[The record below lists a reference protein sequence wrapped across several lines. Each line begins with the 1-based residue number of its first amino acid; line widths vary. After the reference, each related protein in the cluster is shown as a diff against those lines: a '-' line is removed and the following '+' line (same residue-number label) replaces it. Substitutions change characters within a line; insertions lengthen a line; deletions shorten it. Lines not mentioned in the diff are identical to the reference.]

1 MYVNTSLYIISQ
13 TVARGQ
19 NQDDLN
25 VIITAAGRINLGGN
39 GTNVTS
45 RLIHVI
51 SVSQPVQSWTVV
63 RDHVDF
69 VTLGNALATVISG
82 VPPCPPGPLFSQA
95 GSSSKEVADITN
107 VRNAAQSWL
116 TGVLQF
122 PGARESPAVRQF
134 LCYGANSVPAQYQGI
149 NWISFGS
156 SIASAKSA
164 QSSNTAANHGE
175 DELDMDDMFG
185 YDGNHVDDVEEEED
199 DDYDDDADFFSATER
214 YQPTEEAVTQDDIMD
229 IQNNADDV
237 EMIED
242 IGSLAQSM
250 GASHLGRS
258 LQLQS
263 EMMASK
269 KSGGAY
275 VPPQSHI
282 GLTNIGRG
290 IAVNV
295 SNASGGGIGSVVEN
309 ADLPV
314 KEAYVKGLSDSFLQK
329 APISA
334 PRLDSFKIIKV
345 VGKGSFGK
353 IHFMFAINFVLTL
366 LLMQYFNN
374 NSQEKFF
381 LSEKSRRM
389 KCLL

>member
-1 MYVNTSLYIISQ
+1 MNIIRIIKKIFSRTHPLYVNFSLFIIQQ

-19 NQDDLN
+19 NQDDLT

-82 VPPCPPGPLFSQA
+82 VPPCPPGPVFSQM
-95 GSSSKEVADITN
+95 GPSSKDAVDITN

-156 SIASAKSA
+156 SISSAKSA
-164 QSSNTAANHGE
+164 QTSNTAANHGE

-263 EMMASK
+263 EMMAYK
-269 KSGGAY
+269 KSGSAY

-353 IHFMFAINFVLTL
+353 KRLVLAINFVLTH
-366 LLMQYFNN
+366 LLMQYF
-374 NSQEKFF
+374 K
-381 LSEKSRRM
+381 
-389 KCLL
+389 